1 MKLLDRY
8 IFRQFAFSFLFA
20 SITFAAL
27 FTLIDMVE
35 NLDGFFDRRVG
46 AAGIAWYYLL
56 SLPATFQVSA
66 PVSTLLASILTAG
79 RLSAQSELAAIRSSG
94 ISLNQ
99 LMRPFLLGGV
109 IIAVVNICNAS
120 LFEPVA
126 ASAKIAYQREALNET
141 RPGLHE
147 GANIHILEPDNRV
160 VTIGSFDPAG
170 SRAMNVTIEDFD
182 GPHLRSRTDGPVMVF
197 DGRSKKWI
205 MPKAT
210 IRTFGAAP
218 GEVVFR
224 SVRDTLDLALTAESL
239 KELNVLP
246 EEMNLV
252 QHYRYIREK
261 MQAGFPNL
269 ERARVKL
276 HAKLAVPLASI
287 VVILIGVPLSAVR
300 KRSGLAAEIALALFI
315 GFLFLGMQ
323 RTVATMGYNAM
334 IEPWVAA
341 WLPLLLFLGAGL
353 FLYRKAEK

>member
-8 IFRQFAFSFLFA
+8 IFRQFAVSFLFA
-20 SITFAAL
+20 SLTFAAL

-46 AAGIAWYYLL
+46 PAGIVWYYLL
-56 SLPATFQVSA
+56 SLPATFQVTA
-66 PVSTLLASILTAG
+66 PVSALLASILTAG
-79 RLSAQSELAAIRSSG
+79 RLSASSELAAIRSSG
-94 ISLNQ
+94 ISLDQ
-99 LMRPFLLGGV
+99 LMRPFLVGGV
-109 IIAVVNICNAS
+109 IIVLLNLANAS

-126 ASAKIAYQREALNET
+126 ASAKIAFQRDALNET

-147 GANIHILEPDNRV
+147 GTNIHILEPDNRV
-160 VTIGSFDPAG
+160 VTIGAFDPEG
-170 SRAMNVTIEDFD
+170 SRAMNVTVEKFD
-182 GPHLRSRTDGPVMVF
+182 GARLVSRTDAPVMVF
-197 DGRSKKWI
+197 DGASKKWVL
-205 MPKAT
+205 PKAAV
-210 IRTFGAAP
+210 RTFGGAD
-218 GEVVFR
+218 GRLTFR
-224 SVRDTLDLALTAESL
+224 TGRDTLDLALTAESL

-261 MQAGFPNL
+261 MRAGFPGL

-276 HAKLAVPLASI
+276 HAKLAVPLASL
-287 VVILIGVPLSAVR
+287 VVILIGVPLSAVKR
-300 KRSGLAAEIALALFI
+300 RSGLASEIALALFI

-323 RTVATMGYNAM
+323 RTVATMGYNAV

-353 FLYRKAEK
+353 LLYRKAAE